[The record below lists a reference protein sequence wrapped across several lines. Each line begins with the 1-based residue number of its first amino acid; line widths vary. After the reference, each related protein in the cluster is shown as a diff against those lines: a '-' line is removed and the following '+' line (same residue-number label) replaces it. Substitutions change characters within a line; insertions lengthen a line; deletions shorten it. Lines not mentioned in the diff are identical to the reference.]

1 MTRIGKPVLW
11 VLGLAAVALVY
22 NLDAIVG
29 RWKFERMCK
38 NEGGPRFYEPVEM
51 DVGWQVE
58 GHDTYDYQWP
68 FLFDHIAFVRFEDM
82 KGKRS
87 DVTTDGY
94 IGANQRRY
102 IFSDVDETRQVRYSF
117 RYHTEIL
124 SDERFSKSQRLVTD
138 LKTGKVVASFTKFG
152 YSWTKPERMLLSM
165 PTAVGCWDMQK
176 DIDKF
181 YRGINSTGSKK

>member
-1 MTRIGKPVLW
+1 MTRIRKIVLW
-11 VLGLAAVALVY
+11 VCGLAAVALVY

-38 NEGGPRFYEPVEM
+38 NEGGPSFYEPVEK

-68 FLFDHIAFVRFEDM
+68 FLFDHIAFVRFEDK

-87 DVTTDGY
+87 DVRTDGY

-102 IFSDVDETRQVRYSF
+102 IFSDVDETQQVRYSF

-124 SDERFSKSQRLVTD
+124 SDNRFSKSQRLVTD
-138 LKTGKVVASFTKFG
+138 LKTSKVVASFTEFY

-165 PTAVGCWDMQK
+165 PTAVGCWTMQK
-176 DIDKF
+176 DSDKF
-181 YRGINSTGSKK
+181 DQGIYSTGNKK